1 MSPIEFHG
9 KCCLLIS
16 CNHKF
21 IIFMFNDSL
30 YVKYVPNL
38 FTYYCFFVNSQT
50 SSVPEAFS
58 MLADHRCQLYY
69 FYCVTLL
76 LA

>member
-21 IIFMFNDSL
+21 IIFMLNDSL
-30 YVKYVPNL
+30 YVEYVPNIVSSLTHKHHL
-38 FTYYCFFVNSQT
+38 FLRLSPCLLIIDVNYIIFTVT
-50 SSVPEAFS
+50 S
-58 MLADHRCQLYY
+58 
-69 FYCVTLL
+69 L